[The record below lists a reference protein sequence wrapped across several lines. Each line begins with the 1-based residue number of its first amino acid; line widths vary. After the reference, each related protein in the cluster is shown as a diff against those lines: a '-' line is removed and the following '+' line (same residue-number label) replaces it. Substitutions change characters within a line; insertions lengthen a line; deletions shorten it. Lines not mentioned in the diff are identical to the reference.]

1 MGTQYRSAIFPMD
14 EEQERVARASLAC
27 GGSRLWDDLSSI
39 EPLTPFMSLRTTTR
53 ITLPTIPIK
62 GTAWRCRPQGQEV
75 QGAVRRQIEVRPLIG
90 FSPSHVKAP
99 DWINPERLV
108 VVSKG
113 KTVQHEKIP
122 LFLPCLM
129 GLVLLASCSKERDDD
144 GQASIAQI
152 DEVTRSVD
160 AGVETLADAI
170 VFRSDSD
177 EVTLQ
182 MCRGA
187 DSGPDVYPRLVALDF
202 GEDAPTHGAG
212 PGLE

>member
-1 MGTQYRSAIFPMD
+1 MKKSRFF
-14 EEQERVARASLAC
+14 SLA
-27 GGSRLWDDLSSI
+27 
-39 EPLTPFMSLRTTTR
+39 
-53 ITLPTIPIK
+53 
-62 GTAWRCRPQGQEV
+62 
-75 QGAVRRQIEVRPLIG
+75 
-90 FSPSHVKAP
+90 
-99 DWINPERLV
+99 
-108 VVSKG
+108 
-113 KTVQHEKIP
+113 
-122 LFLPCLM
+122 LM

-177 EVTLQ
+177 EVALPECVVVT
-182 MCRGA
+182 

-202 GEDAPTHGAG
+202 GGGCTDAWAG